1 MNTRMLGAGLDPALF
16 KFAHY
21 AVLKRGFDQTRAKRI
36 AHVLEVIFRCDGFKL
51 FARAW

>member
-1 MNTRMLGAGLDPALF
+1 MLGAGLDPALF